1 MQRNDTINFLF
12 SFFMKKIAV
21 ALQRKTSPS
30 IYKVNLILLL
40 FFMSVSVSAQ
50 DFRGVLYGQV
60 KDSSG
65 ALIFNATVT
74 AQGPSQTY
82 TGASGRNGAFTIPFV
97 QPGRYNVS
105 VEAQGFKTEV
115 QNNVFVDISQKS
127 NLNFVLRVGAS
138 SETVTVQA
146 DIVGLNAGDASG
158 GTVIDPEKVQNLPLN
173 GRQVYMLLA
182 LTPGVKFTTTEFG
195 AGGGHSGTRGWDE
208 TNAYSISGQQG
219 VYNQFLLGGA
229 PISQQNGGGA
239 GTWNIS
245 PSIDAIE
252 QVKVMTATYDAQ
264 YGRTGGG
271 AINIVLKSGTPH
283 FHGTLFDFWR
293 NSVLDANVYQAN
305 QIGSPRPYHNQHQYG
320 GTVGGPFLKKNAYF
334 FFSFEGW
341 REVLPAAVLTS
352 VPAADLYPDASG
364 NVNLTNYL
372 AGVSKTGIYDPL
384 TTTCS
389 ASGACTRAQFPNNT
403 IPANRISPIGLK
415 ILKLFPAPN
424 RAGYQNNYVF
434 NGKDRYSYNM
444 PIARVDY
451 NFSDRTRL
459 YGEFAWWSG
468 LEYRNNSGLSGPAVT
483 GNINNYRSSLTQVL
497 DLTHTFTP
505 TLVSDVR
512 VSFNRAWNRNPNGAV
527 SAGLAAFSAADL
539 GLTMPQIPTT
549 TRQWAPQ
556 IALGDGFPGVI
567 GNTGDPSIF
576 ETYDLG
582 PSLTQT
588 IKGHNLHYGGEVSLY
603 HDVSRGVGQPNG
615 NFSFGTGF
623 TQQNPFRGQQ
633 DGSVIAS
640 LLLGYPNGGSVQDT
654 LPPYES
660 YKYYAAFVQDDWKVR
675 SNLTL
680 NIGLRWDTETSPV
693 ERHNHL
699 LAGVCLTCVNPLSTQ
714 ITYPAGGTLPN
725 GAPLANPLLGAVQFS
740 SGSLTAYENTLG
752 VFQPKFGFSYAV
764 NRNVLLRGGWA
775 LGKAIGMEL
784 GGANAWNLTTG
795 YNSSPDGGLH
805 PAPDFRNGTPFPNGF
820 TPVQGDSLG
829 AATLVGNGLSIDQR
843 GRKIPLVQQYTFGF
857 QAALPGQVTAE
868 LGYLGSR
875 TVNLRAPRQL
885 NGLSAGDFQRGHD
898 DPNYLNQQVTNPVY
912 GVLPKTVSLGQ
923 NPTVQAKTLMVPYP
937 IYNGSVYVY
946 TDPRGYS
953 NYNSMIAKLEKRLS
967 GGGALSKGLSF
978 LTSFTW
984 SKVMDGTGY
993 LNNSG
998 AGLVDATPSYV
1009 VDGTDRPWVLA
1020 FSGLYGLPI
1029 GRGGLIAKDA
1039 HGLLGT
1045 ALNDWQLNWIFT
1057 NNSGTPV
1064 GYPNGDIYSCGAYN
1078 AVSNH
1083 KTWSSYINN
1092 SQAAV
1097 SCFSKF
1103 PQYTAV
1109 TMLPRT
1115 SAVRNPWAQQTQL
1128 GLQKKFPIKDN
1139 MKLQFKVEAF
1149 NATNTPIF
1157 GGPNTGN
1164 PEGALVRNQSVADA
1178 SQPGAW
1184 SGYGTISSTQQNFP
1198 RQLQLSL
1205 KLAF

>member
-1 MQRNDTINFLF
+1 MQRNDNMIALHRFFGKNMATFQRTLERICYTASIFLVLLVMTI
-12 SFFMKKIAV
+12 SA
-21 ALQRKTSPS
+21 
-30 IYKVNLILLL
+30 
-40 FFMSVSVSAQ
+40 SAQ
-50 DFRGVLYGQV
+50 DYRGVLYGQV
-60 KDSSG
+60 KDASG
-65 ALIFNATVT
+65 ALIPDAVVT
-74 AQGPSQTY
+74 ATGPAQTY
-82 TGASGRNGAFTIPFV
+82 TGKSIRNGEFAIPFV
-97 QPGRYNVS
+97 QPGRYSVS
-105 VEAQGFKTEV
+105 VEANGFKTEV
-115 QNNVFVDISQKS
+115 QQDVFVDISQKS
-127 NLNFVLRVGAS
+127 NLNFVLQVGAPA
-138 SETVTVQA
+138 ETVTVVA
-146 DIVGLNAGDASG
+146 DAAGLNAGDASG

-173 GRQVYMLLA
+173 GRQVYMLLS
-182 LTPGVKFTTTEFG
+182 LTPGVKFTTTQFG
-195 AGGGHSGTRGWDE
+195 AGGGNSGTRGWDE

-219 VYNQFLLGGA
+219 AYNQFLLGGA

-283 FHGTLFDFWR
+283 FHGTVFDFWR

-352 VPAADLYPDASG
+352 VPTADLYPDANG
-364 NVNLTNYL
+364 NVNLSSYL
-372 AGVSKTGIYDPL
+372 AAVSKTGIYDPL
-384 TTTCS
+384 TTTCN
-389 ASGACTRAQFPNNT
+389 ASGACTRTQFANNT
-403 IPANRISPIGLK
+403 IPASRISAIGLN
-415 ILKLFPAPN
+415 ILKLFPLPN

-434 NGKDRYSYNM
+434 NGKDRYRYNM
-444 PIARVDY
+444 PIVRVDY
-451 NFSDRTRL
+451 NFSDKTRL

-497 DLTHTFTP
+497 DLTHTFTS

-512 VSFNRAWNRNPNGAV
+512 VSFNRAWNRGPNGAV
-527 SAGLAAFSAADL
+527 SAGLATLSAADL

-556 IALGDGFPGVI
+556 INLGDGFPGVI

-582 PSLTQT
+582 PSITQT
-588 IKGHNLHYGGEVSLY
+588 IRKHNLHYGGEVSLY
-603 HDVSRGVGQPNG
+603 HDISGGVGQPNG
-615 NFSFGTGF
+615 NFSFSTGF
-623 TQQNPFRGQQ
+623 TQQDPFNGKQ

-640 LLLGYPNGGSVQDT
+640 LLLGYPSGGSVQDT

-660 YKYYAAFVQDDWKVR
+660 YKYYAAFIQDDWKAK

-699 LAGVCLTCVNPLSTQ
+699 LAGVCLTCVNPLTTQ
-714 ITYPAGGTLPN
+714 ITYPAGNVLPN
-725 GAPLANPLLGAVQFS
+725 GAPIAKPLLGAVQFS
-740 SGSLTAYENTLG
+740 SSSLPAYENTLG

-764 NRNVLLRGGWA
+764 NRNVLVRGGWA
-775 LGKAIGMEL
+775 LGKAIGIEL
-784 GGANAWNLTTG
+784 GGASAWNQTTN
-795 YNSSPDGGLH
+795 YNSSADGGLH
-805 PAPDFRNGTPFPNGF
+805 PALDFRNGTPFPSGF
-820 TPVQGDSLG
+820 TPVLGDSLG

-843 GRKIPLVQQYTFGF
+843 GRKVPLVQQYTFGF

-868 LGYLGSR
+868 LGFLGSH
-875 TVNLRAPRQL
+875 TIDLRAPRQL
-885 NGLSAGDFQRGHD
+885 NGLSAADFQKGHD
-898 DPNYLNQQVTNPVY
+898 DPNYLNQQVANPFY
-912 GVLPKTVSLGQ
+912 GVLPKTVGLGQ

-937 IYNGSVYVY
+937 IYNGNLFVF

-978 LTSFTW
+978 LSSFTW
-984 SKVMDGTGY
+984 SKLMSGNGY
-993 LNNSG
+993 LNNNG
-998 AGLVDATPSYV
+998 AGLVDANPDYV
-1009 VDGTDRPWVLA
+1009 IDGSDRSWVLA

-1039 HGLLGT
+1039 HGLLGV
-1045 ALNDWQLNWIFT
+1045 ALNDWQLDWIFT
-1057 NNSGTPV
+1057 NNAGTPV
-1064 GYPNGDIYSCGAYN
+1064 NYPNNDIYSCGAYN
-1078 AVSNH
+1078 PVSAR

-1097 SCFSKF
+1097 KCFSKF

-1109 TMLPRT
+1109 TTLPRT
-1115 SAVRNPWAQQTQL
+1115 AAVRNPWAQQTQL
-1128 GLQKKFPIKDN
+1128 GLEKKFPITEAV
-1139 MKLQFKVEAF
+1139 KLQFKVEAF

-1164 PEGALVRNQSVADA
+1164 PEGALARNQSVADA
-1178 SQPGAW
+1178 NQPGAW